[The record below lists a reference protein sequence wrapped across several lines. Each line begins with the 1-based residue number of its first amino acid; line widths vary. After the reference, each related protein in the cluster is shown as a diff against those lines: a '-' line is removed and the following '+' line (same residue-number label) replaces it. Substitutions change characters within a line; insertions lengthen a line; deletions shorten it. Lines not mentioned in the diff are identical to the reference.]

1 MYKTIFKFV
10 VTTLTIL
17 TVNLL
22 TVKLTDYLVSFKTHY
37 RPITFTLIA
46 MGVITVI
53 FYPLFM
59 WLEDWLND
67 LSAKIV
73 RSGKSFGGKYL
84 GLLVIYVVCL
94 SVLLYF
100 YAKMW
105 YHIDLIR
112 ILFKGHIGSQI

>member
-1 MYKTIFKFV
+1 MYKALFKFV

-22 TVKLTDYLVSFKTHY
+22 TIKLTDYLISFKTHY
-37 RPITFTLIA
+37 RPITFTLVA
-46 MGVITVI
+46 MGVITII

-73 RSGKSFGGKYL
+73 RSGKSFGGRYL
-84 GLLVIYVVCL
+84 GLLVIYFVCL
-94 SVLLYF
+94 TILLYF

-105 YHIDLIR
+105 YHLDLIKV
-112 ILFKGHIGSQI
+112 LFKGHIGSQI

>member
-1 MYKTIFKFV
+1 MYKALFKFV

-22 TVKLTDYLVSFKTHY
+22 TVKLTDYLISFKTHY
-37 RPITFTLIA
+37 RPITFTLVA
-46 MGVITVI
+46 MGVITII

-73 RSGKSFGGKYL
+73 RSGKSFGGRYL
-84 GLLVIYVVCL
+84 GLLVIYFVCL
-94 SVLLYF
+94 TILLYF

-105 YHIDLIR
+105 YHLDLIKV
-112 ILFKGHIGSQI
+112 LFKGHIGSQI

>member
-1 MYKTIFKFV
+1 MYKSIFKFA
-10 VTTLTIL
+10 VTTITIL

-22 TVKLTDYLVSFKTHY
+22 TVKLTDYLISFKTHY

-46 MGVITVI
+46 MGVITII

-59 WLEDWLND
+59 WLEDWVND
-67 LSAKIV
+67 LSARIV
-73 RSGKSFGGKYL
+73 RSGNSFGGKYV
-84 GLLVIYVVCL
+84 GLLVIYIACL

-112 ILFKGHIGSQI
+112 ILFKGNIGAQI

>member
-22 TVKLTDYLVSFKTHY
+22 TAKLTDYLVSFKAHY

>member
-1 MYKTIFKFV
+1 MYKSIFKFV

-22 TVKLTDYLVSFKTHY
+22 TIKLTDYLISFKTHY
-37 RPITFTLIA
+37 RPITFSLIA
-46 MGVITVI
+46 MGVITII

-59 WLEDWLND
+59 WLEEWLNE

-73 RSGKSFGGKYL
+73 RSGKTLGGKYI

-100 YAKMW
+100 YAQMW

-112 ILFKGHIGSQI
+112 ILFKGHIWAQI